1 MAENQPLRVKRVDKN
16 RMTPIN
22 SFEGFNSR
30 LREFIRV
37 SQERLPRIFR
47 APWSQQP
54 TPDLSQEGNLPD
66 MDERVL
72 PSQAEPEL
80 EQFLEAEFN
89 QLALALFALQLAHVE
104 PYRRFCEARGI
115 VPDKITDWSEIP
127 PVPATAFK
135 EFDLSSIPVT
145 ERTTV
150 FHSSGTTAQR
160 PSRHFHDAESL
171 SIYEASLL
179 PWFEAHLLPDTET
192 CHLIILTPSP
202 ALAPHSSLVRMFD
215 ILKRDLGSRDS
226 RFSGRIDPTGA
237 WTLDSDAALD
247 SLRKSMERE
256 QPVALLGTAF
266 SFVHLLDELSARALC
281 FALPA
286 GSRVMET
293 GGYKGRSRS
302 LPRAELHTLITQHL
316 AVPSSHIVCEYGMS
330 ELSSQAYDRVAGRH
344 ALRFN
349 ASTLQPIFYFP
360 PWARARV
367 ISPETGAKVAEG
379 ETGLI
384 QICDLANV
392 RSVMVIQTEDL
403 AARRGDGFELIGRAE
418 LADPRGC
425 SLMNT

>member
-1 MAENQPLRVKRVDKN
+1 VAENQPLRVKRVDKN
-16 RMTPIN
+16 RMTSIN
-22 SFEGFNSR
+22 SFEGSNSR

-37 SQERLPRIFR
+37 SQERLPRIPR
-47 APWSQQP
+47 VPWSQQP
-54 TPDLSQEGNLPD
+54 TPDPSQEGNLPD
-66 MDERVL
+66 TDERLL
-72 PSQAEPEL
+72 PSQAGPEL
-80 EQFLEAEFN
+80 DQFLEAEFN
-89 QLALALFALQLAHVE
+89 QLALALFALQFAHVE
-104 PYRRFCEARGI
+104 PYRRFCEVRGI
-115 VPDKITDWSEIP
+115 TPDKITDWSEIP
-127 PVPATAFK
+127 PVPAAAFK
-135 EFDLSSIPVT
+135 ELDLSSIPVS

-179 PWFEAHLLPDTET
+179 PWFKAHLLPDTET
-192 CHLIILTPSP
+192 CRLIILTPSP

-215 ILKRDLGSRDS
+215 IVKRDLGSRDS
-226 RFSGRIDPTGA
+226 RFSGTIDPTGA

-247 SLRKSMERE
+247 FLRQSMERE

-266 SFVHLLDELSARALC
+266 SFVHLLDELSARALR

-302 LPRAELHTLITQHL
+302 LPRAELHALVTQHL
-316 AVPSSHIVCEYGMS
+316 AVPPSHIVCEYGMS
-330 ELSSQAYDRVAGRH
+330 ELSSQAYDWRVR
-344 ALRFN
+344 N
-349 ASTLQPIFYFP
+349 AEAETQNEARVFRFP

-403 AARRGDGFELIGRAE
+403 AARRGDGFELIGRGVLAE
-418 LADPRGC
+418 ARGC
-425 SLMNT
+425 SLMSL